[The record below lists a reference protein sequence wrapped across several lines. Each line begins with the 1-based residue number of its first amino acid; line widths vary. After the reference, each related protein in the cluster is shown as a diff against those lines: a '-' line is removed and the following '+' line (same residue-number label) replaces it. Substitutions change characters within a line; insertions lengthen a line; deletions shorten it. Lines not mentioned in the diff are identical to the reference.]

1 LGGSNEPKCLVALAL
16 VGESMCGGLVNTMV
30 GDLDDKLNH
39 KG

>member
-1 LGGSNEPKCLVALAL
+1 MGGSDELKCLVALAL

-30 GDLDDKLNH
+30 GDLDDILNN